1 MFKPMLNGVVPP
13 LLIAGTAAVLLWCR
27 QLYVRRAAQP
37 WRADLAVGLAIVC
50 VTALLEIS
58 MGRTLTYKHGPIR
71 PWVSEVTSDQNSQ
84 QISDWYTFSHIIHGA
99 LFYGAT
105 HLVMGPAPLALR
117 AAVTAAIEATWE
129 SYENTDTVI
138 DRYRAATIAR
148 GYYGDSVLNSIGDV
162 SAAAIGCALAAWL
175 PVWPLVAGIVF
186 LEAALALWIRDNLTL
201 NILMLLRPVEAIR
214 RWQMGG

>member
-117 AAVTAAIEATWE
+117 AAVTVAIEATWE

-148 GYYGDSVLNSIGDV
+148 GYYGDSVLNSMCDIMACMLGFL
-162 SAAAIGCALAAWL
+162 LASRLRWWWTLAW
-175 PVWPLVAGIVF
+175 VVTAEVVVAMV
-186 LEAALALWIRDNLTL
+186 IRDNLTL
-201 NILMLLRPVEAIR
+201 NIIMLIWPIDAIR
-214 RWQMGG
+214 RWQMGA